1 LSKQLIA
8 LYLYELEN
16 VGHEDDPRNEQRFC
30 EFCYLHEEGE
40 TNTSYNKLC
49 EGFAC
54 DETEEIIEEFFDF

>member
-1 LSKQLIA
+1 
-8 LYLYELEN
+8 LYELEN